1 MQRADQKIVIVRRET
16 RLQALRQ
23 KFATV
28 AQAEFLMDRA
38 EEQEVLRKTG
48 KVRRRSGAQAGQTRS
63 IDDYK
68 NEDENY
74 QSAIDQLRK
83 DLYGLLPIQLL
94 DREMLPNYLFGP
106 SDVVVTVG
114 QDGLVANTAKYAA
127 DLPIVAVNPDPKRFD
142 GILLPFKPG
151 QARSAVIKAIEGK
164 ANVRKV
170 TMAEAQ
176 LANGQKLLAF
186 NDLFIGRAS
195 HVSARYRIEFE
206 SRAEPQSSSGVLV
219 STGAGSTGWLS
230 SIFNMAAG
238 LKSIAS
244 SLPTAA
250 SAAPLKLSWED
261 PRLIFVVREP
271 FKSRSTSAG
280 IVSGAIAPGKELL
293 LESQMPSGGV
303 IFSDGIESDFL
314 EFNSGSIVR
323 IKAADCH
330 AHLVV

>member
-16 RLQALRQ
+16 RLQKLRQ

-38 EEQEVLRKTG
+38 QEQEMLRKTG
-48 KVRRRSGAQAGQTRS
+48 KVRRRSGAQAGEARS
-63 IDDYK
+63 IDEYK
-68 NEDENY
+68 QEDENY
-74 QSAIDQLRK
+74 QSAIDRLRQ

-106 SDVVVTVG
+106 ADVVVTVG

-142 GILLPFKPG
+142 GILLPFKPE
-151 QARSAVIKAIEGK
+151 QARSAVVRAIEGK
-164 ANVRKV
+164 AKVRQV
-170 TMAEAQ
+170 TMAEAR
-176 LANGQKLLAF
+176 LANGQALLAF
-186 NDLFIGRAS
+186 NDLFVGCAS
-195 HVSARYRIEFE
+195 HISARYRIEFE
-206 SRAEPQSSSGVLV
+206 ARAEPQSSSGVLIA
-219 STGAGSTGWLS
+219 TGAGSTGWLS

-244 SLPTAA
+244 GMPSAVN
-250 SAAPLKLSWED
+250 AAPFKMAWED
-261 PRLIFVVREP
+261 PRLVFVVREP

-280 IVSGAIAPGKELL
+280 IVSGTIAPGRELL
-293 LESQMPSGGV
+293 LESHMPSGGV

-314 EFNSGSIVR
+314 DFNSGSIVR
-323 IKAADCH
+323 IRAAERH
-330 AHLVV
+330 ARLVV